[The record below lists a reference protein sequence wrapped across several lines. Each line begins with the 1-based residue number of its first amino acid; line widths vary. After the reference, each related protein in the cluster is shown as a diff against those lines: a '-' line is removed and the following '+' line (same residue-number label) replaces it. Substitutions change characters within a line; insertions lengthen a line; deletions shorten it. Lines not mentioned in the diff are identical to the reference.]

1 MHGFFS
7 CFPRLSGLAR
17 LLALGLAAAV
27 FLAPADSGAQEE
39 LRILAVVNND
49 VISQFDLQQRIA
61 FIMVSTGQPRT
72 QENADRL
79 TQPALR
85 QLIDERLEAKEAKD
99 RGVEVTDQ
107 EVSSAIAEIE
117 QANHMPPGGLTQVL
131 GNVGL
136 PISVMADQLRT
147 RIAWQRN
154 VARRV
159 HALNDVTD
167 EEVDEALAEF
177 KANNDKPQ
185 SLVSE
190 ILLTIDNPESEPQ
203 VRATAQRLV
212 QQVRAG
218 TPFGTLARQFSE
230 TTSSNEGDLGWVQ
243 AGQLD
248 PKLDAALASMKP
260 GEVSD
265 PIRLINGYHIV
276 ELRDR
281 RLPREIAALGSE
293 VLRLSHASLSLAPG
307 ASAAEVAAA
316 SDKLRQATSGVKS
329 CEDLNTVSTKIGGVS
344 GTIGSMTA
352 AQLPAVLQPVLARL
366 DVNQPSPPTFVE
378 DHVTVLMICERS
390 GGQAASAETPS
401 RDELRDRLFLQRV
414 DAVSRRYIRDL
425 RLAAYID
432 IRQ

>member
-1 MHGFFS
+1 
-7 CFPRLSGLAR
+7 
-17 LLALGLAAAV
+17 
-27 FLAPADSGAQEE
+27 
-39 LRILAVVNND
+39 
-49 VISQFDLQQRIA
+49 
-61 FIMVSTGQPRT
+61 
-72 QENADRL
+72 
-79 TQPALR
+79 
-85 QLIDERLEAKEAKD
+85 
-99 RGVEVTDQ
+99 
-107 EVSSAIAEIE
+107 
-117 QANHMPPGGLTQVL
+117 
-131 GNVGL
+131 
-136 PISVMADQLRT
+136 MADQLRT

-177 KANNDKPQ
+177 KANSDKPQ

-243 AGQLD
+243 VGQLD
-248 PKLDAALASMKP
+248 PKLDTALASMKP

-293 VLRLSHASLSLAPG
+293 VLRLSHASLPLPPG
-307 ASAAEVAAA
+307 APAAEVAAA
-316 SDKLRQATSGVKS
+316 SDKLRQATSDVKS

-352 AQLPAVLQPVLARL
+352 GQLPAVLQPVMARL

>member
-293 VLRLSHASLSLAPG
+293 VLRLSHASLPLAPG
-307 ASAAEVAAA
+307 ATAAEVAAA

-329 CEDLNTVSTKIGGVS
+329 CEDLNTVSTKIGGIS

-352 AQLPAVLQPVLARL
+352 GQLPAVLQPVMARL